1 MKINKKNINKLKNR
15 IKATRQELESN
26 QLRAI
31 KKMITRNQIEN
42 ICCEEDYQYRERIL
56 TPKATMLHMIG
67 AALSR
72 EGSFQSSWQNSG
84 QTNGSDILCKARKR
98 LPEAVWDGVDRWIM
112 TKIDDEFGKESTWR
126 GHRIIGIDGT
136 CVSMSDEKE
145 LAEGFGR
152 TESKHGQSRFP
163 IARAVFAFTLKTHIT
178 ISHRIDGYKTSEQ
191 ELLRRMIKDMHEGD
205 LIICDR
211 HYAGANLYV
220 EYKSCGLEFITPSH
234 QMLNI
239 NKLKRIKEYAPGD
252 LVVEMPITPKH
263 RRENTSLP
271 ENIVVRLIEVKAK
284 VRGKKINFWLV
295 SSLIDPAK
303 YSAGEIRDLYR
314 KRWRVETLIEEQKIW
329 LGSDVLRSKT
339 AAGIRKEIY
348 ARIVAGNL
356 IHWLILKAAKKH
368 KKNPARISTVTATR
382 LINCYSWRMHDAEES
397 KVEMLYEELLEKI
410 ASAAIPYR
418 PNRNEPR
425 MKRRDQKHYS
435 ILHTTR
441 AQWRHDHAID
451 A

>member
-1 MKINKKNINKLKNR
+1 MKINKKNINKKRERFKELRK
-15 IKATRQELESN
+15 ELEGN
-26 QLRAI
+26 QLRGI
-31 KKMITRNQIEN
+31 KELIPK
-42 ICCEEDYQYRERIL
+42 ERINKICREAKYEYRRRQL
-56 TPKATMLHMIG
+56 TPMATLLHMLG

-72 EGSFQSSWQNSG
+72 EQSFQSSWQNSG
-84 QTNGSDILCKARKR
+84 QTSGSDILCKARQR

-112 TKIDDEFGKESTWR
+112 TQIDNEFGKESTWR

-145 LAEGFGR
+145 LADEFGR

-163 IARAVFAFTLKTHIT
+163 IARVVFAVTLKTQIT
-178 ISHRIDGYKTSEQ
+178 LSHQIGRYKTSEQ
-191 ELLRRMIKDMHEGD
+191 ELLRRMIKEMLEGD

-220 EYKSCGLEFITPSH
+220 EYKNCGLEFITPSH

-239 NKLKRIKEYAPGD
+239 NKLKRIKEHAPGD
-252 LVVEMPITPKH
+252 LVVEIPITPKH
-263 RRENTSLP
+263 RRENTNLP

-284 VRGKKINFWLV
+284 VRGKKVNFWLV
-295 SSLIDPAK
+295 SSLIDSAK
-303 YSAGEIRDLYR
+303 YSADEIRGLYR
-314 KRWRVETLIEEQKIW
+314 RRWRVETLIEEIKIW

-339 AAGIRKEIY
+339 APGIRKEIY

-356 IHWLILKAAKKH
+356 IHWLILKAAKKY
-368 KKNPARISTVTATR
+368 KKDPTRISTVTATR

-397 KVEMLYEELLEKI
+397 KINMLYEELLGKI
-410 ASAAIPYR
+410 ASAIIPYR

-441 AQWRHDHAID
+441 AQWRQEHGIGA
-451 A
+451 